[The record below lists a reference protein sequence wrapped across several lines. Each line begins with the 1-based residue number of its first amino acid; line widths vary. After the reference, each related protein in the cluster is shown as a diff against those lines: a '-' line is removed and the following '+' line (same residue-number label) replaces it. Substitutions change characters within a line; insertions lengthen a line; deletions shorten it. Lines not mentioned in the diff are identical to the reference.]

1 MHYANVGGGSAAG
14 NGDGANGVEEWHR
27 ARFKVAE
34 GRWVLGSERMALS
47 ASPAPSSLPGTSNSQ
62 GTKNGASAQ
71 RKRSGS
77 DSSETDSTLS
87 PSRGLQSRNRS
98 YYGTGQN
105 TAASSSCKSVVA
117 AYTSMSA
124 FTQHIPSATTAT
136 SQDAN
141 NDSGSAVKFLI
152 LGNEI
157 GLGIFDANN
166 IEEVRGGKIF
176 DL

>member
-1 MHYANVGGGSAAG
+1 
-14 NGDGANGVEEWHR
+14 
-27 ARFKVAE
+27 
-34 GRWVLGSERMALS
+34 
-47 ASPAPSSLPGTSNSQ
+47 
-62 GTKNGASAQ
+62 
-71 RKRSGS
+71 
-77 DSSETDSTLS
+77 
-87 PSRGLQSRNRS
+87 
-98 YYGTGQN
+98 
-105 TAASSSCKSVVA
+105 
-117 AYTSMSA
+117 MSA
-124 FTQHIPSATTAT
+124 LTQHIPSATTAT